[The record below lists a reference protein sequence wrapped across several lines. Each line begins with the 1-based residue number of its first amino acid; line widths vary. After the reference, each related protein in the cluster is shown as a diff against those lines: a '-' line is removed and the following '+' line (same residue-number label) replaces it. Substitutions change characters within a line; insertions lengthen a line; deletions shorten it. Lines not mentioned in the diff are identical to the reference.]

1 MNVNTLRSFIA
12 SGDDFTTVTGVPLEN
27 SRVFADSDD
36 IERYFTRLDEV
47 ISVGS
52 IPAAFILNVDES
64 GFNSFV
70 TARKSIRIVP
80 AIYAQISIPVPKRE
94 RR

>member
-1 MNVNTLRSFIA
+1 M
-12 SGDDFTTVTGVPLEN
+12 TGVPLED
-27 SRVFADSDD
+27 SRLFADSED
-36 IERYFTRLDEV
+36 IDRYFTRLDEV

-52 IPAAFILNVDES
+52 IPTAFILNVDES

-70 TARKSIRIVP
+70 DARKSIRIVP
-80 AIYAQISIPVPKRE
+80 NIYAQNSIPVPKRE